1 MSHDLFRQVLGDRPA
16 APAGRL
22 SALPVSIAVHTLVIA
37 AIIVIPPFATDVLP
51 LVQATDV
58 FWTPAILPPSPPPSP
73 VATARQAEPAA
84 DAEAATTPLEAP
96 AGVSRER
103 LIVTEPPVDAPAIDA
118 SGAIPGAGVPGGTG
132 TVLPD
137 APQPVAPAAAPVPAG
152 ALVTPPV
159 KVRDVSPVYPETAR
173 LAKVEGFVIIEAV
186 IGVGGDVQETKV
198 LKSTQPLLAE
208 AAVAAVRQWKY
219 TPTRLGGR
227 PVPVVMTVTVNFR
240 LR

>member
-1 MSHDLFRQVLGDRPA
+1 VSRDLFRQVLDHRPA
-16 APAGRL
+16 VPAGRL

-37 AIIVIPPFATDVLP
+37 ALIVIPPFATDVLP

-58 FWTPAILPPSPPPSP
+58 FWTPVPLPPSPPPSP
-73 VATARQAEPAA
+73 IATARRAEPAA
-84 DAEAATTPLEAP
+84 AAESATTPLEP
-96 AGVSRER
+96 PSGVFREG
-103 LIVTEPPVDAPAIDA
+103 LIVTEPPVDLPAIDA
-118 SGAIPGAGVPGGTG
+118 SGSIPGAGVPGGTG

-137 APQPVAPAAAPVPAG
+137 APQAVRPAVAPVPVS

-159 KVRDVSPVYPETAR
+159 KIRDVSPVYPETAR
-173 LAKVEGFVIIEAV
+173 LARVEGIVIIEAV

-198 LKSTQPLLAE
+198 LRSMPLLTE

-227 PVPVVMTVTVNFR
+227 PVPVIMTVTVNFR